1 MKKILKYIGLF
12 IVFTWFMVGGIT
24 HFTDP
29 SFYLDIMPP
38 YLPLHLEIVYFS
50 GILEII
56 FAGLLLVP
64 SQRQLSGNLLIALT
78 LAVTPA
84 NIYMWQ
90 NPGAFPDIEPFLL
103 SVRLVV
109 QVLLI
114 LTIWKSTRRERQDL
128 IADPNA

>member
-1 MKKILKYIGLF
+1 
-12 IVFTWFMVGGIT
+12 MVGGIT

-64 SQRQLSGNLLIALT
+64 SRRQLSGNLLIALT

-114 LTIWKSTRRERQDL
+114 LTIWISTRRERQIL

>member
-1 MKKILKYIGLF
+1 MKKILKHIGLF

-38 YLPLHLEIVYFS
+38 YLPLHLEIVYFT
-50 GILEII
+50 GVLEII

-64 SQRQLSGNLLIALT
+64 SRRQLSGNLLVSLT

-90 NPGAFPDIEPFLL
+90 NPAAFPDIEPFLL

-109 QVLLI
+109 QVFLI
-114 LTIWKSTRRERQDL
+114 LAIWISTRRERQDPV
-128 IADPNA
+128 AAPNA

>member
-1 MKKILKYIGLF
+1 
-12 IVFTWFMVGGIT
+12 MVGGIT

-29 SFYLDIMPP
+29 SFYLAIMPP
-38 YLPLHLEIVYFS
+38 YLPLHLEIVYLS
-50 GILEII
+50 GILEMI

-64 SQRQLSGNLLIALT
+64 SRRQLSGNLLIALT

-90 NPGAFPDIEPFLL
+90 NPEAFPDIEASLL

-109 QVLLI
+109 QIFLI
-114 LTIWKSTRRERQDL
+114 LTIWISTRRERLNL
-128 IADPNA
+128 IANPNA

>member
-1 MKKILKYIGLF
+1 
-12 IVFTWFMVGGIT
+12 MVGGIT

-50 GILEII
+50 GILEVI

-64 SQRQLSGNLLIALT
+64 SRRQLSGNLLIALT

-90 NPGAFPDIEPFLL
+90 NPGAFPDIEPILL

-114 LTIWKSTRRERQDL
+114 LTIWISTRRERQNL